1 MNNLHRIISMCIYLH
16 FIFDPSIS
24 IGQYQN
30 VGTFWVLSL
39 EENFFDIGNDE
50 RKDVISKTGC
60 HIPCQYREYQLL
72 TGELKGLASG
82 FGIVMGYPSTD
93 VKLEEEE
100 YIYPFLS
107 FVSECGGAL
116 GMFLGFSFNM
126 LWDVFVNTATWMRTR
141 TGSTIRPKRK

>member
-1 MNNLHRIISMCIYLH
+1 M
-16 FIFDPSIS
+16 
-24 IGQYQN
+24 
-30 VGTFWVLSL
+30 
-39 EENFFDIGNDE
+39 
-50 RKDVISKTGC
+50 ISKTGC
-60 HIPCQYREYQLL
+60 QIPCQYREYQLL
-72 TGELKGLASG
+72 TGELKGLFSG
-82 FGIVMGYPSTD
+82 FGIVMIYPSTD

-107 FVSECGGAL
+107 FVFECGGAL